1 MTSIRRQ
8 LAIWYVLAL
17 AATLVAF
24 GTILYLDRRQSSI
37 REIDERLELE
47 ARFSVRWLRE
57 SYRVLGT
64 LTSPSPS
71 LTEPADT
78 VRSIEP
84 TISAYFEG
92 TRNYLLITDQRGN
105 LLFASEAARALT
117 FDALQDLQ
125 RVARS
130 ARRETMTGTFP
141 LEPGRP
147 SVRYLIRPVDD
158 AGPEVAA
165 ILVAA
170 STETVHFGPPALLR
184 SMLLTLPVILL
195 ISLVTGYWLA
205 GKRFEPLIRII
216 DEVEA
221 ISDGRSLHRRLA
233 VTGSDEIARLAI
245 TINRMIARLERSF
258 SALHRFTADASH
270 ELKTPLMVLRAGVE
284 RALTH
289 PATPADVMAS
299 LDETLEGVNWMTELV
314 DNLLTLARADEGR
327 APLAV
332 EPVDLREIMAE
343 AAETGGMLAE
353 AAGITVTVESPEHPV
368 VVPVDRTRIRQAL
381 LNLVT
386 NAVKYTAA
394 GGRVML
400 GLAERDQQVVLEVRD
415 TGIGIAPGDVP
426 HVFDRFWRADPA
438 RTRMGESA
446 GTGLGLAITKW
457 IAEAHGG
464 SITVQ
469 SRPGR
474 GTIFT
479 ISLPAA
485 GGFGG
490 SVVPP
495 APRESTADRV
505 S

>member
-1 MTSIRRQ
+1 MTTIRRQ
-8 LAIWYVLAL
+8 LATWYVLAL

-24 GTILYLDRRQSSI
+24 GAILYLDRRQSAL

-47 ARFSVRWLRE
+47 ANFSVRWLRE

-64 LTSPSPS
+64 LTSASPGLAS
-71 LTEPADT
+71 PADS
-78 VRSIEP
+78 VLSIDP

-92 TRNYLLITDQRGN
+92 TRNYLLITDPSGN
-105 LLFASEAARALT
+105 LLFASEESRALP
-117 FDALQDLQ
+117 FSALQELQ
-125 RVARS
+125 QLS
-130 ARRETMTGTFP
+130 ATAGTGERRGSFGVDG
-141 LEPGRP
+141 GRIP
-147 SVRYLIRPVDD
+147 VRYLIRRVED
-158 AGPEVAA
+158 AGPEIGA

-170 STETVHFGPPALLR
+170 STTTVHFGPPALLR
-184 SMLLTLPVILL
+184 SMLLTLPLILL
-195 ISLVTGYWLA
+195 ISLLMGYWLA

-233 VTGSDEIARLAI
+233 VSGSDEMARLAI
-245 TINRMIARLERSF
+245 TLNRMIARLERSF
-258 SALHRFTADASH
+258 SSLYRFTADASH
-270 ELKTPLMVLRAGVE
+270 ELKTPIMVLRAGVE
-284 RALTH
+284 RGLTH
-289 PATPADVMAS
+289 PQTPPEVMQS
-299 LDETLEGVNWMTELV
+299 LDEALEGVNWMTELV
-314 DNLLTLARADEGR
+314 ENLLTLARADEGR

-332 EPVDLREIMAE
+332 EPVDLREILAE

-353 AAGITVTVESPEHPV
+353 AAGIIVTTDSPDHPV
-368 VVPVDRTRIRQAL
+368 VVAVDRTRIRQAL

-386 NAVKYTAA
+386 NAVKYTPA

-400 GLAERDQQVVLEVRD
+400 GLAERDDDVILEVRD

-457 IAEAHGG
+457 VAEAHGG
-464 SITVQ
+464 TITVQ

-479 ISLPAA
+479 VTLPR
-485 GGFGG
+485 G
-490 SVVPP
+490 
-495 APRESTADRV
+495 STAAPV
-505 S
+505 SRHTADASLA

>member
-8 LAIWYVLAL
+8 LAIMYVLAL

-24 GTILYLDRRQSSI
+24 GTILYLDRRQSAL

-47 ARFSVRWLRE
+47 ATLSTRWLRE
-57 SYRVLGT
+57 SFRVLGA
-64 LTSPSPS
+64 LTTPSPS
-71 LTEPADT
+71 LFSPSDT
-78 VRSIEP
+78 VLSIEP
-84 TISAYFEG
+84 TIAAYFEG
-92 TRNYLLITDQRGN
+92 TRSLLLIVDRRGN
-105 LLFASEAARALT
+105 LLFASEAARSLR
-117 FDALQDLQ
+117 FSVIQELVQ
-125 RVARS
+125 VAAGPAP
-130 ARRETMTGTFP
+130 ARGSYAIEAG
-141 LEPGRP
+141 GGG
-147 SVRYLIRPVDD
+147 VRYLVQPVTD
-158 AGPEVAA
+158 AGPEIGALL
-165 ILVAA
+165 IAA
-170 STETVHFGPPALLR
+170 SAETVHFGPPALLR
-184 SMLLTLPVILL
+184 SMLFTLPVILL
-195 ISLVTGYWLA
+195 ISLLLGYWLA
-205 GKRFEPLIRII
+205 GRRFEPLLRMSE
-216 DEVEA
+216 EVEA
-221 ISDGRSLHRRLA
+221 ITDGRSLHRRLA
-233 VTGSDEIARLAI
+233 VSGQDEMARLAI
-245 TINRMIARLERSF
+245 AINRMIGRLEKSF
-258 SALHRFTADASH
+258 SSLYRFTADASH

-289 PATPADVMAS
+289 PETPAEVMQS

-327 APLAV
+327 APLAL
-332 EPVDLREIMAE
+332 EPVDLREILEE

-353 AAGITVTVESPEHPV
+353 VAGITVTTESPEHPV

-386 NAVKYTAA
+386 NAVKYTPA

-400 GLAERDQQVVLEVRD
+400 GLAEQDGEVILEVRD

-457 IAEAHGG
+457 VAEAHGG

-479 ISLPAA
+479 VALPRGAGGPQGAEGAAA
-485 GGFGG
+485 GEGD
-490 SVVPP
+490 S
-495 APRESTADRV
+495 
-505 S
+505 

>member
-8 LAIWYVLAL
+8 LAIWYALAL

-24 GTILYLDRRQSSI
+24 GAILYLDRRQSAL
-37 REIDERLELE
+37 REIDDRLALE
-47 ARFSVRWLRE
+47 ATFSVGWLRE
-57 SYRVLGT
+57 SFRVLGT
-64 LTSPSPS
+64 VTSPSPS
-71 LTEPADT
+71 LATPTDSVLAIDP
-78 VRSIEP
+78 SIA
-84 TISAYFEG
+84 AYFEG
-92 TRNYLLITDQRGN
+92 FQSYLLITDSRGHV
-105 LLFASEAARALT
+105 LFASEAARALHFT
-117 FDALQDLQ
+117 TLEELLELVLEAGSD
-125 RVARS
+125 S
-130 ARRETMTGTFP
+130 ARGSVSLEDGRIP
-141 LEPGRP
+141 L
-147 SVRYLIRPVDD
+147 RYLVRPVVD
-158 AGPEVAA
+158 AGPEIGAV
-165 ILVAA
+165 LVAA
-170 STETVHFGPPALLR
+170 SAHTVHFGPRALLR
-184 SMLLTLPVILL
+184 SMLLTGPVILL
-195 ISLVTGYWLA
+195 ISLLTGYWLA
-205 GKRFEPLIRII
+205 GKRFEPLVRII

-233 VTGSDEIARLAI
+233 VTGSDEMARLAI
-245 TINRMIARLERSF
+245 TLNRMIARLERSF
-258 SALHRFTADASH
+258 SSLYRFTADASH

-289 PATPADVMAS
+289 PKTPPDVMQS

-332 EPVDLREIMAE
+332 EPLDLRELLAE

-353 AAGITVTVESPEHPV
+353 AAGIAVTTESPGHPV
-368 VVPVDRTRIRQAL
+368 VLPVDRTRIRQAL

-386 NAVKYTAA
+386 NAVKYTPA

-400 GLAERDQQVVLEVRD
+400 GLADHGAEVVLEVRD

-457 IAEAHGG
+457 VAEAHGG
-464 SITVQ
+464 TITVQ

-479 ISLPAA
+479 VTLPRPSAGESGGLPADA
-485 GGFGG
+485 
-490 SVVPP
+490 
-495 APRESTADRV
+495 V